1 MKAVIVSW
9 VMATVSGLCGLA
21 VSALVFVNI
30 NGLPYAGAMF
40 ALAVVVIGW
49 FPFIVSCYEVK
60 REWDAYQR
68 AELRKLARRRRY
80 R

>member
-1 MKAVIVSW
+1 
-9 VMATVSGLCGLA
+9 
-21 VSALVFVNI
+21 VNI

>member
-9 VMATVSGLCGLA
+9 ILTTITGLCGLG
-21 VSALVFVNI
+21 VSALILVNI

-49 FPFIVSCYEVK
+49 FPFIVSCYEAK

-80 R
+80 Q

>member
-1 MKAVIVSW
+1 MKYFVTSC
-9 VMATVSGLCGLA
+9 VMSTVCALSGLA
-21 VSALVFVNI
+21 ISALVFVNI

-80 R
+80 Q